1 MFCTECGTKVADT
14 AKFCFNCGT
23 KLFNEEIVT
32 ENNKEVISDENTD
45 ASKNSDPKDID
56 SFFKSD
62 PNYFGDLSN
71 EVVAKAV
78 EHDDESAIPQIVL
91 PKFDFD
97 AMMNEEFSRVV
108 DSPIT
113 KVEKAAKNVLNDV
126 DITDVMLNP
135 KKEIAK
141 FGFNVFKEIFGKNNP
156 P

>member
-1 MFCTECGTKVADT
+1 MEVVICFVLSVEQKCQMLLNSVLNVELNCLKKNETESNT
-14 AKFCFNCGT
+14 
-23 KLFNEEIVT
+23 
-32 ENNKEVISDENTD
+32 EVISG
-45 ASKNSDPKDID
+45 ASDSGSD
-56 SFFKSD
+56 
-62 PNYFGDLSN
+62 NGALSN

>member
-1 MFCTECGTKVADT
+1 MELFSVLNVELNCLKKNETESNT
-14 AKFCFNCGT
+14 
-23 KLFNEEIVT
+23 
-32 ENNKEVISDENTD
+32 EVISG
-45 ASKNSDPKDID
+45 ASDSGSD
-56 SFFKSD
+56 
-62 PNYFGDLSN
+62 NGALSN

-113 KVEKAAKNVLNDV
+113 KVGKAAKNILNDV
-126 DITDVMLNP
+126 DIIDVMLNP

>member
-1 MFCTECGTKVADT
+1 MEVVICFVLSVEQKCQMLLNSVLNVELNCLKKNETESNT
-14 AKFCFNCGT
+14 
-23 KLFNEEIVT
+23 
-32 ENNKEVISDENTD
+32 EVISG
-45 ASKNSDPKDID
+45 ASDSGSD
-56 SFFKSD
+56 
-62 PNYFGDLSN
+62 NGALSN

-108 DSPIT
+108 DSLIT
-113 KVEKAAKNVLNDV
+113 KVGKAAKNILNDV

>member
-1 MFCTECGTKVADT
+1 MFCIECGTRVPDT
-14 AKFCFNCGT
+14 VKFCFNCGT

-32 ENNKEVISDENTD
+32 ENNKEVI
-45 ASKNSDPKDID
+45 
-56 SFFKSD
+56 
-62 PNYFGDLSN
+62 SN

-97 AMMNEEFSRVV
+97 AMINEEFSRVV

-113 KVEKAAKNVLNDV
+113 KVGKAAKNVLNDV

-135 KKEIAK
+135 KKEITK

>member
-1 MFCTECGTKVADT
+1 MELFSVLNVELNCLKKNETESNT
-14 AKFCFNCGT
+14 
-23 KLFNEEIVT
+23 
-32 ENNKEVISDENTD
+32 EVISG
-45 ASKNSDPKDID
+45 ASDSGSD
-56 SFFKSD
+56 
-62 PNYFGDLSN
+62 NGALSN

-108 DSPIT
+108 DSLIT
-113 KVEKAAKNVLNDV
+113 KVGKAAKNILNDV